1 MVNSF
6 SICYNILKEFFIGG
20 ILMGDKRERRCCHC
34 NKSLSEGTPCVATNI
49 RHRGM
54 NWLCRE
60 CFDLYTDIL
69 DAKAHLAIVPKNKLT
84 KKKEELL
91 DLVSCWNKRRVG
103 EETVFDQEVGFG
115 VKRG

>member
-1 MVNSF
+1 M
-6 SICYNILKEFFIGG
+6 
-20 ILMGDKRERRCCHC
+20 
-34 NKSLSEGTPCVATNI
+34 
-49 RHRGM
+49 
-54 NWLCRE
+54 
-60 CFDLYTDIL
+60 
-69 DAKAHLAIVPKNKLT
+69 